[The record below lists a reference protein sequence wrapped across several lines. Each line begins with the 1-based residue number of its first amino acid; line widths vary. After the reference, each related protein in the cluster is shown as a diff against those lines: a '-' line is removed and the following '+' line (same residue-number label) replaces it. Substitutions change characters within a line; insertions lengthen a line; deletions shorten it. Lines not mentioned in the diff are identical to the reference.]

1 MRKNF
6 LILMLM
12 ALLPLAGW
20 AADLTVSGT
29 LTALSPYYGQDIPA
43 VTVTFG
49 GTPLTLN
56 TEYTFDGYFTT
67 EACAATD
74 AITADEI
81 KAADAGITYYAKVT
95 GINGYEGSL
104 VASFEVKKMPLKLT
118 GTATAAATKTFGE
131 NDAEGSLYTITK
143 VEENVT
149 GGTDLTT
156 ALKTKIAIVRDPGE
170 DAGTYDL
177 IATITDDA
185 LAGNYT
191 IENADITD
199 GTNQVKFTINAKA
212 ITATGISIADI
223 PAVTYNGKEQKPAL
237 TITDGTTTLV
247 VDNTTAHAKDYYV
260 EYSNNIN
267 AGSSATATIT
277 GTNNYT
283 GTKAV
288 TFTINQAPLLATP
301 SATKEYDGTNTLPAN
316 ITYTYQGFVDAIN
329 SSSVDASSV
338 SCTASGLTTS
348 GEKVGQPKSYAL
360 TIEDASAFT
369 ITGSTNYYFIAQ
381 EGTFE
386 ITKRQIT
393 VTGKDYLTQLY
404 GTAEVFDVA
413 DAAVVT
419 GSFPSSPASHV
430 NFLKLAL
437 KGVKT
442 EQDPDAIDD
451 SYDYDLVPAFR
462 TKAEYE
468 AAITA
473 AGLSSSTTP
482 KLADANKYVPL
493 MASFYEIVPTGTTN
507 GKLKYT
513 NAALSIALKESAY
526 TAFYKDSKLQKVYDG
541 EPIAIELDKE
551 NGLQIIGKKND
562 DVIDLTGLT
571 LTVVDNAA
579 DAATYQLE
587 LAGAVAEHYDITY
600 IPSQF
605 EITKRALKIKTL
617 DQNFVVGGSGIPVQT
632 MFEYVDIEDDDNDGL
647 ASTDTQAEVFELQLT
662 GSGITLDTDKNIT
675 AGTTG
680 TIEAVALTATGKK
693 GNNYT
698 ITMDTPKGVAT
709 ISATA
714 LTLDRTDT
722 ELADKIETADGT
734 TPTVLFGS
742 RALEAEKW
750 NSFILPFEIKVAQ
763 LSQAFGYAIVN
774 LFDEAN
780 STATDVRFKLHMGT
794 IPANTPFLMKT
805 ADAINTKAVSITGV
819 TIVDPEAPSVTVGSG
834 DVKFIGIYEKT
845 AMAANNTFPVNSG
858 NDAESW
864 KKGAAGVNLN
874 PLAAYIETPASAG
887 APTIYVEDIDG
898 SVTAISTIN
907 AEGVA
912 VEKDGWY
919 TVNGMK
925 LESAP
930 TQKGVYIRN
939 GKKFV
944 VK

>member
-1 MRKNF
+1 
-6 LILMLM
+6 MLM

-118 GTATAAATKTFGE
+118 GTATAAATKTYGE
-131 NDAEGSLYTITK
+131 DDAEGSLYTITK

-149 GGTDLTT
+149 GGTELTT
-156 ALKTKIAIVRDPGE
+156 ALTGKIAIVRDPGE

-177 IATITDDA
+177 IATITDAA

-199 GTNQVKFTINAKA
+199 GTNQVKFTINPKA
-212 ITATGISIADI
+212 ITATGISIAGI
-223 PAVTYNGKEQKPAL
+223 AAVTYNGKEQKPAL
-237 TITDGTTTLV
+237 TIKDGTTTLF

-260 EYSNNIN
+260 EYSNNTN

-277 GTNNYT
+277 GTNNYN

-301 SATKEYDGTNTLPAN
+301 SATKEYDGTNDLPST
-316 ITYTYQGFVDAIN
+316 ITYTYQGFVDNITALA
-329 SSSVDASSV
+329 VDASSV
-338 SCTASGLTTS
+338 SCTAGNLTTAS
-348 GEKVGQPKSYAL
+348 GNVKVGEVKTYPL
-360 TIEDASAFT
+360 TINDATAFT
-369 ITGSTNYYFIAQ
+369 ISGSSNYYFIAQ

-386 ITKRQIT
+386 ITKRKIK

-404 GTAEVFDVA
+404 GTAEVFDITSA
-413 DAAVVT
+413 EAAS
-419 GSFPSSPASHV
+419 GSLPTTHSSYLAY
-430 NFLKLAL
+430 AL

-442 EQDPDAIDD
+442 EQDPEAIDD

-468 AAITA
+468 AAIDA
-473 AGLSSSTTP
+473 SSLPSTQKTDY
-482 KLADANKYVPL
+482 KKWDAV
-493 MASFYEIVPTGTTN
+493 MASYYEIVSVADGTVY

-526 TAFYKDSKLQKVYDG
+526 TAYYKESKLQKVYDG

-562 DVIDLTGLT
+562 DVIDLTNLT

-579 DAATYQLE
+579 DADTYQLV
-587 LAGAVAEHYDITY
+587 LDGAVAEHYDITY

-662 GSGITLDTDKNIT
+662 GSGITLDADKNIT

-680 TIEAVALTATGKK
+680 TIDAVALTATGKK

-722 ELADKIETADGT
+722 ELADKIETAGGT

-763 LSQAFGYAIVN
+763 LSHAFGYAIVN
-774 LFDEAN
+774 LLDEAN

-805 ADAINTKAVSITGV
+805 ADAINTKAVSITDCK
-819 TIVDPEAPSVTVGSG
+819 IVKPAAASVTVGSG

-944 VK
+944 IK

>member
-1 MRKNF
+1 
-6 LILMLM
+6 MLM

-43 VTVTFG
+43 VSVTFG
-49 GTPLTLN
+49 GTPLTKD
-56 TEYTFDGYFTT
+56 THYTFDGYFTT
-67 EACAATD
+67 EACDPDD

-81 KAADAGITYYAKVT
+81 KAANAGTTYYAKVT

-104 VASFEVKKMPLKLT
+104 IASFEIKKMPLKLT
-118 GTATAAATKTFGE
+118 GTATAAATKTYGE
-131 NDAEGSLYTITK
+131 DDAEGSLYTITK

-149 GGTDLTT
+149 SGTELTST
-156 ALKTKIAIVRDPGE
+156 LKTKIDIVRDGGE
-170 DAGTYDL
+170 DAGSYDL
-177 IATITDDA
+177 IATITDAA

-199 GTNQVKFTINAKA
+199 GANQVKFKINSKA
-212 ITATGISIADI
+212 ITATGITIADI
-223 PAVTYNGKEQKPAL
+223 AAVTYNGKAQTPAL
-237 TITDGTTTLV
+237 TITDGTKTLV
-247 VDNTTAHAKDYYV
+247 VDNTAAHAKDYYV
-260 EYSNNIN
+260 EYSSNTN

-283 GTKAV
+283 GTKNV

-301 SATKEYDGTNTLPAN
+301 SATKEYDGKNDLPTT

-329 SSSVDASSV
+329 SSNVDASSV
-338 SCTASGLTTS
+338 SCTAGNLTTAS
-348 GEKVGQPKSYAL
+348 GNVKVGEVKTYPL
-360 TIEDASAFT
+360 TINDATAFT

-386 ITKRQIT
+386 ITKKKIT

-404 GTAEVFDVA
+404 GTAEVFDVTSVA
-413 DAAVVT
+413 AKTGTLASGHDAY
-419 GSFPSSPASHV
+419 
-430 NFLKLAL
+430 LKLAL

-442 EQDPDAIDD
+442 EQDPESIDD

-462 TKAEYE
+462 TSAEIT

-473 AGLSSSTTP
+473 AELSTSTTP
-482 KLADANKYVPL
+482 TLANANKWVPV
-493 MASFYEIVPTGTTN
+493 MANYYEIVSDGTIN
-507 GKLKYT
+507 GKLKYA

-526 TAFYKDSKLQKVYDG
+526 TAYYKESKLQKVYDG

-562 DVIDLTGLT
+562 DVIDLTNLT

-579 DAATYQLE
+579 DADTYQLV
-587 LAGAVAEHYDITY
+587 LDGAVAEHYDITY

-605 EITKRALKIKTL
+605 TINKRALQVKTL
-617 DQNFVVGGSGIPVQT
+617 AQNFVKGGSGIPVQT
-632 MFEYVDIEDDDNDGL
+632 MFEYVDDETDDNDGL
-647 ASTDTQAEVFELQLT
+647 ASTDTQAEVFELVLNA
-662 GSGITLDTDKNIT
+662 SGLTLDTDNNIPT
-675 AGTTG
+675 TFTGTTG
-680 TIEAVALTATGKK
+680 TIEAFALTGTGKK
-693 GNNYT
+693 GGNYT
-698 ITMDTPKGVAT
+698 ITTVTPAGVAT
-709 ISATA
+709 ISETA
-714 LTLDRTDT
+714 LTLDRTDEALVAT
-722 ELADKIETADGT
+722 ITAANNT

-774 LFDEAN
+774 LLDEAN

-805 ADAINTKAVSITGV
+805 ADAINTKAVSITGCK
-819 TIVDPEAPSVTVGSG
+819 IVKPAAASVTVGSG

-944 VK
+944 IK

>member
-1 MRKNF
+1 
-6 LILMLM
+6 MLM

-43 VTVTFG
+43 VSVTFG
-49 GTPLTLN
+49 GTTLTKD
-56 TEYTFDGYFTT
+56 THYTFDGYFTT

-81 KAADAGITYYAKVT
+81 KAANAGITYYAKVT

-104 VASFEVKKMPLKLT
+104 IASFEVKKMPLKLT
-118 GTATAAATKTFGE
+118 GTATTAATKTYGE
-131 NDAEGSLYTITK
+131 DDAEGSLYTITT
-143 VEENVT
+143 VVENVT

-156 ALKTKIAIVRDPGE
+156 ALTGKIAIVRDPGE

-247 VDNTTAHAKDYYV
+247 VDNTTAHAGDYYV
-260 EYSNNIN
+260 AYTANTN
-267 AGSSATATIT
+267 AGTAATVTIT
-277 GTNNYT
+277 GSNNYQ
-283 GTKAV
+283 GTTTK

-301 SATKEYDGTNTLPAN
+301 SATKEYDGTNNLPTT

-329 SSSVDASSV
+329 SSNVDASSV
-338 SCTASGLTTS
+338 SCTAGNLTTAS
-348 GEKVGQPKSYAL
+348 GNVKVGEVKTYPL
-360 TIEDASAFT
+360 TIDDATAFT

-386 ITKRQIT
+386 ITKRKIK
-393 VTGKDYLTQLY
+393 VTGKNYLTQLY
-404 GTAEVFDVA
+404 GTAEVFDVTSA
-413 DAAVVT
+413 EAAS
-419 GSFPSSPASHV
+419 GSLPTTHSSYLAY
-430 NFLKLAL
+430 AL

-442 EQDPDAIDD
+442 EQDPEAIDD

-468 AAITA
+468 AAIDA
-473 AGLSSSTTP
+473 SSLSSTQKTDY
-482 KLADANKYVPL
+482 KKWDAV
-493 MASFYEIVPTGTTN
+493 MASYYEIVSVADGTVY

-526 TAFYKDSKLQKVYDG
+526 TAYYKESKLQKVYDG

-562 DVIDLTGLT
+562 DVIDLTNLT

-579 DAATYQLE
+579 DADTYQLV
-587 LAGAVAEHYDITY
+587 LDGAVAEHYDITY

-605 EITKRALKIKTL
+605 TINKRALQVKTL
-617 DQNFVVGGSGIPVQT
+617 AQNFVKGGSGIPVQT
-632 MFEYVDIEDDDNDGL
+632 MFEYVDDETDDNDGL
-647 ASTDTQAEVFELQLT
+647 ASTDTQAEVFELVLNA
-662 GSGITLDTDKNIT
+662 SGLTLDADNNIPT
-675 AGTTG
+675 SFTGTTG
-680 TIEAVALTATGKK
+680 TIEASALTGTGKK
-693 GNNYT
+693 GGNYT
-698 ITMDTPKGVAT
+698 ITTVAPAGVAT

-714 LTLDRTDT
+714 LTLDRVDT
-722 ELADKIETADGT
+722 ELVATITAANNT

-774 LFDEAN
+774 LLDEAN

-805 ADAINTKAVSITGV
+805 ADAINTKAVSITDCK
-819 TIVDPEAPSVTVGSG
+819 IVKPAAASVTVGSG

-858 NDAESW
+858 NDAASW

-944 VK
+944 IK

>member
-118 GTATAAATKTFGE
+118 GTATAAATKTYGE
-131 NDAEGSLYTITK
+131 DDAEGSLYTITK

-149 GGTDLTT
+149 GGTELTT
-156 ALKTKIAIVRDPGE
+156 ALTGKIAIVRDPGE

-177 IATITDDA
+177 IATITDAA

-199 GTNQVKFTINAKA
+199 GTNQVKFTINPKD
-212 ITATGISIADI
+212 ITATGISIAGI
-223 PAVTYNGKEQKPAL
+223 AAVTYNGKEQKPAL
-237 TITDGTTTLV
+237 TIKDGTTTLV

-260 EYSNNIN
+260 EYSNNTN

-277 GTNNYT
+277 GTNNYN

-301 SATKEYDGTNTLPAN
+301 SATKEYDGTNDLPST
-316 ITYTYQGFVDAIN
+316 ITYTYQGFVDNITALA
-329 SSSVDASSV
+329 VDASSV
-338 SCTASGLTTS
+338 SCTAGNLTTAS
-348 GEKVGQPKSYAL
+348 GNVKVGEVKTYPL
-360 TIEDASAFT
+360 TINDATAFT
-369 ITGSTNYYFIAQ
+369 ISGSSNYYFIAQ

-386 ITKRQIT
+386 ITKRKIK

-404 GTAEVFDVA
+404 GTAEVFDITSA
-413 DAAVVT
+413 EAAS
-419 GSFPSSPASHV
+419 GSLPTTHSSYLAY
-430 NFLKLAL
+430 AL

-442 EQDPDAIDD
+442 EQDPEAIDD

-468 AAITA
+468 AAIDA
-473 AGLSSSTTP
+473 SSLSSTQKTDY
-482 KLADANKYVPL
+482 KKWDAV
-493 MASFYEIVPTGTTN
+493 MASYYEIVSVADGTVY

-526 TAFYKDSKLQKVYDG
+526 TAYYKESKLQKVYDG

-562 DVIDLTGLT
+562 DVIDLTNLT

-579 DAATYQLE
+579 DADTYQLV
-587 LAGAVAEHYDITY
+587 LDGAVAEHYDITY

-617 DQNFVVGGSGIPVQT
+617 DQNFVVGGSGIPIQT

-662 GSGITLDTDKNIT
+662 GSGITLDADKNIT

-680 TIEAVALTATGKK
+680 TIDAVALTATGKK

-722 ELADKIETADGT
+722 ELADKIETAGGT

-763 LSQAFGYAIVN
+763 LSHAFGYAIVN
-774 LFDEAN
+774 LLDEAN

-819 TIVDPEAPSVTVGSG
+819 TIVDPEASSVTVGSG
-834 DVKFIGIYEKT
+834 DVKFIGIYAKT

-944 VK
+944 IK